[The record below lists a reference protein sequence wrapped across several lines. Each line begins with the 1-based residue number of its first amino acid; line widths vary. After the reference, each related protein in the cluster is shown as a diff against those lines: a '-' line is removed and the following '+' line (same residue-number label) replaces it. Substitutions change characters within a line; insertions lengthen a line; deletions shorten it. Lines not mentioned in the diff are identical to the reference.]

1 MTEFDAALLAQSC
14 WLELA
19 TGERITLPVERW
31 QSAPDP
37 SDEMMLA
44 HCAGPAL
51 DIGCGPGRLAAELSA
66 RGVPVLGVDTSPV
79 AIKLTLAR
87 GVVALR
93 RNVFDR
99 IPGEGRWRSVLL
111 ADGNVGIGGDPVRLL
126 ARVRQLVSVNGNA
139 LVEVE
144 PPGAGVRHR
153 AVRLNGTGR
162 WFPWAWL
169 GAEAVEETARR
180 AGMRV
185 RWVAS
190 QGRRWF
196 TELVPA

>member
-1 MTEFDAALLAQSC
+1 MTEFDVAMRARSC
-14 WLELA
+14 WLELV
-19 TGERITLPVERW
+19 TGERIELPVERW
-31 QSAPDP
+31 RSASDP

-51 DIGCGPGRLAAELSA
+51 DVGCGPGRLAAELMS

-79 AIKLTLAR
+79 AIKLTLKR
-87 GVVALR
+87 GAIALR
-93 RNVFDR
+93 RNVFDH

-126 ARVRQLVSVNGNA
+126 ARVRELLSGHGNA

-144 PPGAGVRHR
+144 PPGCGVQLRP
-153 AVRLNGTGR
+153 VRLNGTGQ

-169 GAEAVEETARR
+169 GADAVETVADE
-180 AGMRV
+180 AGLQV
-185 RWVAS
+185 RWIAS
-190 QGRRWF
+190 AGRRWF

>member
-1 MTEFDAALLAQSC
+1 MTDFDVALLGQTC

-31 QSAPDP
+31 RSEPDP

-44 HCAGPAL
+44 HCVGPAL
-51 DIGCGPGRLAAELSA
+51 DIGCGPGRLASA
-66 RGVPVLGVDTSPV
+66 LTSRGVPVLGVDTSPV
-79 AIKLTLAR
+79 AIRMTLER
-87 GVVALR
+87 GAVALR

-111 ADGNVGIGGDPVRLL
+111 ADGNVGIGGNPVRLL
-126 ARVRQLVSVNGNA
+126 RRVRELLAPNGNA
-139 LVEVE
+139 LVEVD
-144 PPGAGVRHR
+144 PPGAGVRNTP
-153 AVRLNGTGR
+153 VRLNGSGS

-169 GAEAVEETARR
+169 GADAVAVTARA
-180 AGMRV
+180 AGLKP

-190 QGRRWF
+190 EGQRWF

>member
-1 MTEFDAALLAQSC
+1 MTDFDVALVSQGC

-31 QSAPDP
+31 QDESAL

-51 DIGCGPGRLAAELSA
+51 DIGCGPGRLASA
-66 RGVPVLGVDTSPV
+66 LTSRGVPVLGVDTSPV
-79 AIKLTLAR
+79 AIRLTLAR
-87 GVVALR
+87 GAVALR
-93 RNVFDR
+93 RSVFDR

-126 ARVRQLVSVNGNA
+126 RRVRELLAPRGNA
-139 LVEVE
+139 LIEIE
-144 PPGAGVRHR
+144 PPGAGLQHR
-153 AVRLNGTGR
+153 PVRLNGTGS

-169 GAEAVEETARR
+169 GADAVEDTAWQ
-180 AGMRV
+180 AGMRA
-185 RWVAS
+185 RWLAPS
-190 QGRRWF
+190 GHRWF
-196 TELVPA
+196 AELVPV

>member
-1 MTEFDAALLAQSC
+1 MTNFDTALLGTTC
-14 WLELA
+14 WLELVN
-19 TGERITLPVERW
+19 GERIALPVDRW
-31 QSAPDP
+31 RAAPDP

-51 DIGCGPGRLAAELSA
+51 DIGCGPGRLAGALTH

-79 AIKLTLAR
+79 AIRMTLAR
-87 GVVALR
+87 GAVALK

-126 ARVRQLVSVNGNA
+126 RRVRELLSPNGNA
-139 LVEVE
+139 LVEVD
-144 PPGAGVRHR
+144 PPGEGIRHR
-153 AVRLNGTGR
+153 PVRINGSGA

-169 GAEAVEETARR
+169 GADAVEATAKA
-180 AGMRV
+180 AGLTP
-185 RWVAS
+185 RWLAE
-190 QGRRWF
+190 GGDRWF